1 MPSAEGW
8 KAASRALVFPEGWAS
23 FPVVSLL
30 RTTMTRSAGARV
42 DKPSSAAKPTLT
54 LMNAHLLAAASK
66 VVPPDLLVNMVS
78 RRVRQLTIGHRPLVQ
93 AKPGA
98 LASDIALAE
107 IIEGKLT
114 WRPATS
120 EDDLAV
126 VVPFPGVPSIGKKA
140 A

>member
-1 MPSAEGW
+1 
-8 KAASRALVFPEGWAS
+8 
-23 FPVVSLL
+23 
-30 RTTMTRSAGARV
+30 
-42 DKPSSAAKPTLT
+42 
-54 LMNAHLLAAASK
+54 MNAHLLAAASK
-66 VVPPDLLVNMVS
+66 IFPTELLVNMVS

-98 LASDIALAE
+98 LTSDIALAE

-114 WRPATS
+114 WRPATP

-126 VVPFPGVPSIGKKA
+126 VVAFPGVQSISKKA